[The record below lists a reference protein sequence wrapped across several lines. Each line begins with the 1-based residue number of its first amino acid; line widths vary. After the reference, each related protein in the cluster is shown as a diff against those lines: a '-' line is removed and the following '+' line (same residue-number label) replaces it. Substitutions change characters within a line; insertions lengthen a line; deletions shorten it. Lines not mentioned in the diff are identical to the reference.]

1 MYVIL
6 CDKSA
11 GVTAPGVFG
20 CVLCCDLV
28 YRLCLT
34 KAAGCVI
41 ALIVCCV
48 PGVLVVAGAPVI
60 VSRAL
65 CQVCVAS
72 EVCSAD
78 EIYGATVFPGV
89 SARC

>member
-1 MYVIL
+1 MV
-6 CDKSA
+6 
-11 GVTAPGVFG
+11 
-20 CVLCCDLV
+20 CCDLV
-28 YRLCLT
+28 YRLCLAKAAGCVIAQVVCCDLVYRLCLA

-65 CQVCVAS
+65 CQVCV
-72 EVCSAD
+72 CK
-78 EIYGATVFPGV
+78 
-89 SARC
+89 